1 MSKLLKG
8 DALERRCAELGV
20 SIEGSPR
27 TQSSS
32 GNSPR
37 ASDAELQR
45 RLIET
50 ERSLRESRLWWIA
63 LISAIASALS
73 AAIALLA
80 FLYTKCG
87 G

>member
-1 MSKLLKG
+1 MSKILQG
-8 DALERRCAELGV
+8 DALEKRCAELGV

-32 GNSPR
+32 GNAPR

-45 RLIET
+45 RLLET
-50 ERSLRESRLWWIA
+50 ERSIRESHLWLVA

-73 AAIALLA
+73 AAVALVALL
-80 FLYTKCG
+80 Y
-87 G
+87 